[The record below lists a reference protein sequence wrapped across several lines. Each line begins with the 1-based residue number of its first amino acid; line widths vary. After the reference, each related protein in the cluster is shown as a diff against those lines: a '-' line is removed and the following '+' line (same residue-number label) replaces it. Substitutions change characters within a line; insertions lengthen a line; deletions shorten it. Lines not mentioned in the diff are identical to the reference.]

1 MIEKM
6 KFVSITGPKA
16 DIDRVVN
23 RYLSKYEIHLENA
36 LSELTTVRHLTPF
49 LEINPYKDMLSTIS
63 SFYEELDTPEQIPE
77 KDLTIEQALDIVSG
91 LKSESDR
98 IADRKCQ
105 LEEQRTSL
113 TESMRIIAPFRNV
126 EFDVSSILN
135 FRHIH
140 YRSDVLKKSIF
151 TNSKSIFMKIWI
163 RFLSNATKT
172 TSISGASTLFRNA
185 RLPRSMQLMLPCIL
199 KKSLS
204 RINIRVQQKKLTLP
218 WIKPFTKM
226 KLTWLMLM
234 TR

>member
-140 YRSDVLKKSIF
+140 YRFGRIEKEY
-151 TNSKSIFMKIWI
+151 
-163 RFLSNATKT
+163 FLQ
-172 TSISGASTLFRNA
+172 I
-185 RLPRSMQLMLPCIL
+185 
-199 KKSLS
+199 
-204 RINIRVQQKKLTLP
+204 QKVYL
-218 WIKPFTKM
+218 
-226 KLTWLMLM
+226 
-234 TR
+234 